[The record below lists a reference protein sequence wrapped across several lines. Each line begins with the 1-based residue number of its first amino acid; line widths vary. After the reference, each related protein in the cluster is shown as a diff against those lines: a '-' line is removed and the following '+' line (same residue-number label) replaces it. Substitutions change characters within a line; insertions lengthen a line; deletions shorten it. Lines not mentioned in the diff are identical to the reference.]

1 MVNKLG
7 YFFASDRQHLLDSAP
22 ARFTVDLVF
31 KFLHLM
37 AVGYVAYCQRS
48 MLPAQCMEGGMGE
61 RERERERE
69 KHFVSGP
76 E

>member
-7 YFFASDRQHLLDSAP
+7 YFFASDRQHLLVSAP

-31 KFLHLM
+31 KFVRLM
-37 AVGYVAYCQRS
+37 AVGYVVDCQRS
-48 MLPAQCMEGGMGE
+48 MLPLQCTEGAAK
-61 RERERERE
+61 ERERE
-69 KHFVSGP
+69 KQLVFGP